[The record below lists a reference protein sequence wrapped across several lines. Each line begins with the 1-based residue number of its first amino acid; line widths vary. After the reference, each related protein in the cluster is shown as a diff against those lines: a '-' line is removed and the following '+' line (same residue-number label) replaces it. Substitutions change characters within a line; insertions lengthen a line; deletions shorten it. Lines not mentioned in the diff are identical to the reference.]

1 MENKMLKEQIVTA
14 DAKPVIDE
22 GLRKYMLKVY
32 NYMAGGLIAS
42 ALTVYTLLS
51 TGLIAAFFN
60 ISEYSASLS
69 PLGWIVL
76 LSPLVM
82 VFVFGRYLR
91 SGSIFAVQTCF
102 WLFSVLMGASI
113 APIMLLYTGASITRV
128 FLISAA
134 MFGSLSIYGY
144 TTKRD
149 LTGMGTF
156 LYMGLWGLIIA
167 SIVNIFWGGS
177 AVYFA
182 ISVIGVAIFV
192 GLTAYDTQK
201 IRQMYVAGDEEL
213 AHRAAISGAL
223 ELYLDFV
230 NLFLYLLRLFGDR
243 K

>member
-1 MENKMLKEQIVTA
+1 MLKEQIVTA

-144 TTKRD
+144 TTRRD

-201 IRQMYVAGDEEL
+201 SRQMYVACDEEL
-213 AHRAAISGAL
+213 AHKAAIARAL
-223 ELYLDFV
+223 
-230 NLFLYLLRLFGDR
+230 
-243 K
+243 